1 MIEFASCFPGSIKAF
16 DIAPGQEMI
25 LQKSAYL
32 AGENGVEL
40 SAFFNKKIGAG
51 LFGGEGFIM
60 QKASGHGI
68 MFAEFDGHVVEYN
81 LEAGQQIVVDTGHLA
96 AMSESCQMD
105 IKTVPGVKN
114 ILFGGEGIFNTYITG
129 PGRVWLQTM
138 PISNMASTLAQYI
151 PTSSK

>member
-1 MIEFASCFPGSIKAF
+1 
-16 DIAPGQEMI
+16 MI

-68 MFAEFDGHVVEYN
+68 MFAEFDGHVVEYE
-81 LEAGQQIVVDTGHLA
+81 LEAGEQIVVDTGHLA
-96 AMSESCQMD
+96 AMTASCTMERICCLVEKECLTQ
-105 IKTVPGVKN
+105 
-114 ILFGGEGIFNTYITG
+114 Y
-129 PGRVWLQTM
+129 LQALGKYGCKQCQSVM
-138 PISNMASTLAQYI
+138 
-151 PTSSK
+151 